1 MKKIQ
6 EIRDYLNKESPN
18 KARDIIWIIK
28 TILNIPM
35 ILIHELCHILA
46 IVITGCKANIDP
58 KKWYFI
64 SRRDIPYINT
74 KGEEKTI
81 PGLGFSF
88 PIALSCQDPYKL
100 IIVGAAPVLG
110 ILIDIFL
117 CFWIP
122 FSINISPFGKMILF
136 NLMIN
141 YFVINFGSAW
151 LSEDDINTIKTGW
164 KEIKPKILSKIEKIK
179 KFFVYLHQ

>member
-46 IVITGCKANIDP
+46 IVITGCEANIDP

-64 SRRDIPYINT
+64 SRKDIPYINNQ
-74 KGEEKTI
+74 GEETTV

-88 PIALSCQDPYKL
+88 PIALSKKNPYKL
-100 IIVGAAPVLG
+100 IIVGAAPVIG

-117 CFWIP
+117 CLIIP
-122 FSINISPFGKMILF
+122 FSINIPLISQFILF
-136 NLMIN
+136 YFMIN
-141 YFVINFGSAW
+141 YFIMNIGSAW
-151 LSEDDINTIKTGW
+151 LSWDDINTIKTGW